1 MKKMIILIPV
11 APFEPLSIITKSIE
25 SLSKLENPNL
35 DLNLLYIVDCPEGPD
50 ERTRHL
56 ERKGINHIIRQD
68 TRGRRAGAINDGL
81 ATIRRPDRT
90 LDIDF
95 IALFDVDSR
104 PNADFILKCINALE
118 NDPDAV
124 IASGSRYITNQ
135 DSGWMAKIIAA
146 EYSFFED
153 IYQLFEK
160 FDGFKQFNGLIGV
173 IDARSFNKTL
183 LNEHVYCEDL
193 EFTQRIYLEGKK
205 PVFADTRVGEQA
217 PTTLKDLY
225 NQRVRWLSG
234 ALDGLIEN
242 MAYFPHANIS
252 INLKLAWFTSLVLPF
267 GAILLTPFIPAYGLR
282 LKSKCQTKIISKTL
296 GLIFHVWLITLCG
309 KVALLNRI
317 RKKRTAWTDSS
328 RSNI

>member
-1 MKKMIILIPV
+1 
-11 APFEPLSIITKSIE
+11 
-25 SLSKLENPNL
+25 
-35 DLNLLYIVDCPEGPD
+35 
-50 ERTRHL
+50 
-56 ERKGINHIIRQD
+56 
-68 TRGRRAGAINDGL
+68 
-81 ATIRRPDRT
+81 
-90 LDIDF
+90 
-95 IALFDVDSR
+95 
-104 PNADFILKCINALE
+104 LKCINGLE

-124 IASGSRYITNQ
+124 IASGPRYITNQ
-135 DSGWMAKIIAA
+135 DSGWAAKIIAA

-173 IDARSFNKTL
+173 IDARSFDGKL

-193 EFTQRIYLEGKK
+193 EFTQRVYLEGKK
-205 PVFADTRVGEQA
+205 PVFVDTRVGEQA

-242 MAYFPHANIS
+242 MSYFPHANIS

-267 GAILLTPFIPAYGLR
+267 AAILFTPFIPAYGLR
-282 LKSKCQTKIISKTL
+282 LKSKGQTRIISKTL
-296 GLIFHVWLITLCG
+296 GLLFHVWFITLCG

-317 RKKRTAWTDSS
+317 RKKRTEWTDSS